1 MSRQALTCIEL
12 SLPFQAAVHSVRL
25 HCQHACN
32 ACQMLTQPR
41 VADKPEAFGA
51 FFQQFLDLKS
61 YRVLHAHERL
71 TYLLFCIHALQSLET
86 PVVWAQVRK
95 LVSLPLWHALSPGR
109 LQVCT

>member
-1 MSRQALTCIEL
+1 M
-12 SLPFQAAVHSVRL
+12 
-25 HCQHACN
+25 
-32 ACQMLTQPR
+32 
-41 VADKPEAFGA
+41 

-61 YRVLHAHERL
+61 RRVLQAHERL

-109 LQVCT
+109 LQVRPEYAAEAQGF